1 MCTKDQEQVLAHIR
15 SDAVNKD
22 LNLTH
27 QNRHLVDS
35 GGFIECRSRLHMTA
49 SEAQEFI
56 NQHHGTGEIRFSRAG
71 EWINKEFITV
81 EVSIGVED
89 KYGIMEV

>member
-1 MCTKDQEQVLAHIR
+1 MNTNEQEQILAYIR
-15 SDAVNKD
+15 SDAVKKS
-22 LNLTH
+22 LNFTH

-35 GGFIECRSRLHMTA
+35 GGFIAGRSRLHLTLQ
-49 SEAQEFI
+49 EAQEFI

-81 EVSIGVED
+81 DTAIGALTVPLTTD
-89 KYGIMEV
+89 